1 MSTALGVGWLWGRF
15 LAGGRYRRQ
24 ILHEWH
30 EPLDDVVLRSERGA
44 VQRREIVR
52 VFVVNI
58 RPKLQ
63 EEVEKLKTTSEH
75 ITVPLSRQW
84 PLVGH

>member
-1 MSTALGVGWLWGRF
+1 
-15 LAGGRYRRQ
+15 
-24 ILHEWH
+24 LHEWH

-52 VFVVNI
+52 VFVVDI

-63 EEVEKLKTTSEH
+63 EEIEKLKTTSEQ
-75 ITVPLSRQW
+75 ITTPLIRRYSAIIR
-84 PLVGH
+84 PLFGTIRPLFGHYSP